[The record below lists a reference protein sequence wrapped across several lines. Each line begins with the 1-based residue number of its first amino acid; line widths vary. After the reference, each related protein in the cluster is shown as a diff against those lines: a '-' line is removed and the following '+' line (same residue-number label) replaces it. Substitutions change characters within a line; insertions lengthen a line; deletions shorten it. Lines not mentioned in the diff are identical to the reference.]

1 MTLTAYTSHTQKCE
15 IIGRYLKD
23 TVSNLTAE
31 ESCCVCGGGTCC
43 GPTYNINSDTVTV
56 EIEPKH
62 SEHWQRKICY
72 PYHGE
77 KESNNN
83 PTGSQN
89 EAQRISEL
97 MLEKK
102 ALDIIIIDVRKIT
115 TLTDFFVV
123 CTSESEPQTRAI
135 TDHINQTMKEE
146 GVKSWHIE
154 GYEYLDWV
162 LVDYVNIVAH
172 IFSKNAREYYEFERL
187 WADGIITQIQ
197 DKE

>member
-1 MTLTAYTSHTQKCE
+1 M
-15 IIGRYLKD
+15 
-23 TVSNLTAE
+23 
-31 ESCCVCGGGTCC
+31 
-43 GPTYNINSDTVTV
+43 
-56 EIEPKH
+56 PK
-62 SEHWQRKICY
+62 Q
-72 PYHGE
+72 